1 VAGRGALI
9 AICVALTGGGV
20 AVARS
25 TEGHSVRPPARCRA
39 AHSRTIAQDAVARV
53 YKYGGG
59 LYGCSAR
66 TGIRTRLGSTPYTAQ
81 VRLVGSL
88 AAYAVYIHG
97 IDFGSAT
104 VVITRLTDGKR
115 LGSASAIDRAFVESF
130 QSVTSLIVRRSG
142 AVAWIA
148 SVGSI
153 VNSEMSVEVHRLD
166 RGGRSVLLDRGAKI
180 DPKSLRLR
188 GSTLTWT
195 NAGVTRSSTLP

>member
-1 VAGRGALI
+1 M
-9 AICVALTGGGV
+9 

-25 TEGHSVRPPARCRA
+25 TEGHGVRPPARCRA

-53 YKYGGG
+53 YNRGGA

-66 TGIRTRLGSTPYTAQ
+66 TGIRTRLGSAPYTAQ
-81 VRLVGSL
+81 VRLVGPL
-88 AAYAVYIHG
+88 AAYAVYTHG
-97 IDFGSAT
+97 IDFGTAT
-104 VVITRLTDGKR
+104 VVITRLTDGKP
-115 LGSASAIDRAFVESF
+115 LGSAPAVDRAFVESF

-153 VNSEMSVEVHRLD
+153 INSETSVEVHKLD
-166 RGGRSVLLDRGAKI
+166 RGDSVLLDRGRKI

-195 NAGVTRSSTLP
+195 DAGATRSSTLR